1 MSLNFPARPLA
12 AAVAILIVSAAT
24 VTAQPAADFC
34 GRPIGEPAALEE
46 ALAKADGVKKVY
58 DGPEYYA
65 FQDAKSEAMFTF
77 TRPAQ
82 GPSHPAAVCRK
93 PVKDGEH
100 LKLQMEIVCRGT
112 SKGCAALEAE
122 FRKLN
127 AQMEAHIQSAA
138 GVATGKPQ

>member
-1 MSLNFPARPLA
+1 MSLTFPARPLA
-12 AAVAILIVSAAT
+12 AIAILIVTAAT
-24 VTAQPAADFC
+24 AKAQSAADFC
-34 GRPIGEPAALEE
+34 GRPTGEPAAIEE
-46 ALAKADGVKKVY
+46 SLAKADGVTKVY

-82 GPSHPAAVCRK
+82 GPSHPAVVCRK

-112 SKGCAALEAE
+112 STGCAALEAE

>member
-1 MSLNFPARPLA
+1 MA
-12 AAVAILIVSAAT
+12 SAAT
-24 VTAQPAADFC
+24 AKAQPAADFC
-34 GRPIGEPAALEE
+34 GRPTAEPAALE
-46 ALAKADGVKKVY
+46 AAVAKADGVTKVY
-58 DGPEYYA
+58 DGPEYFA

-82 GPSHPAAVCRK
+82 GPSHPAVVCRK
-93 PVKDGEH
+93 PVKDGDQ

-112 SKGCAALEAE
+112 PAGCAALEAE